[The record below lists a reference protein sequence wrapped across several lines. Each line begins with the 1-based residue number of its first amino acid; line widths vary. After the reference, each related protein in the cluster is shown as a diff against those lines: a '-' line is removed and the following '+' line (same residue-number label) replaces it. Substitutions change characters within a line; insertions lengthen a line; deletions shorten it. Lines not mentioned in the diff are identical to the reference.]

1 MVMANKAAFLSS
13 YKSHRYACNFIVTG
27 KLCLLWWLWTS
38 VYDQRGACNVPYL
51 AGNLTACT
59 GNVRL
64 EIQGQEQMEGDRKHK
79 NVCNTSWPCRVL
91 RTINNTT
98 FTQVYLSRFLYWIE
112 IHLCLYAS
120 SYVNVLQFHKTL
132 NQGNKGQYHKLFT
145 IQ

>member
-1 MVMANKAAFLSS
+1 MLVILLSLENSVCSDDSGHLYMIKEELVMFHTWQVVSQHVQGMCGWKYRGKNRWK
-13 YKSHRYACNFIVTG
+13 KTG
-27 KLCLLWWLWTS
+27 SIKMC
-38 VYDQRGACNVPYL
+38 VIP
-51 AGNLTACT
+51 AGHVEHMPL
-59 GNVRL
+59 RSQPL
-64 EIQGQEQMEGDRKHK
+64 
-79 NVCNTSWPCRVL
+79 RVL

>member
-1 MVMANKAAFLSS
+1 MAMANKAAAFLSS

-51 AGNLTACT
+51 AGSLTACT

-79 NVCNTSWPCRVL
+79 NVCNTSWPCRAHASEISAIEFSEQLIIPLLHKYIFPGFSAGL
-91 RTINNTT
+91 RLIYVYM
-98 FTQVYLSRFLYWIE
+98 QVRM
-112 IHLCLYAS
+112 
-120 SYVNVLQFHKTL
+120 
-132 NQGNKGQYHKLFT
+132 
-145 IQ
+145 